1 MHHVLCCDKAH
12 QNIIVH
18 KCTLFVT
25 FHSTQGRLHKQDKT
39 SNYLF
44 SVKPLP
50 VSVEENECGQSCG
63 QHCFIHYVCLLL
75 WLSIYQKIHR

>member
-18 KCTLFVT
+18 KCTYLSPF
-25 FHSTQGRLHKQDKT
+25 TQGRLHKQDKT

-50 VSVEENECGQSCG
+50 FSVEENECGQSCS

-75 WLSIYQKIHR
+75 RSPIYQKIYR